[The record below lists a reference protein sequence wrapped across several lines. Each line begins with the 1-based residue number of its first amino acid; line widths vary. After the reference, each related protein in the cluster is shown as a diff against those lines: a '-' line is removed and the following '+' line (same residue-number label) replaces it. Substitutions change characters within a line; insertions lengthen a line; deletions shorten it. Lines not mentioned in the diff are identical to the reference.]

1 VGSEER
7 IESGMVKNK
16 LLYQEV
22 TMGIFNI
29 LEDIIE
35 MPIRVALDVI
45 QMPGKVIMGEDGL
58 IENTKNGIKNIE
70 DELKT
75 KE

>member
-1 VGSEER
+1 
-7 IESGMVKNK
+7 
-16 LLYQEV
+16 
-22 TMGIFNI
+22 MGIFNI

-70 DELKT
+70 DELKN